1 MMRAAAMKRK
11 HLPAIYPLSVFVE
24 HGGMMSYGVNLDA
37 LWRRAPV
44 FIDKILRG
52 ARPADLP
59 LEQPSRYELVIS
71 VKTVLELGL
80 TVLPSMLA
88 RADEVIQ

>member
-1 MMRAAAMKRK
+1 
-11 HLPAIYPLSVFVE
+11 
-24 HGGMMSYGVNLDA
+24 MMSYGVNLDA